1 MAEATETDFLKQQK
15 GRRRIRNFLAA
26 INYHDDDLQTTIK
39 IMRMKL
45 LEIQQRDSSAVI
57 NKPQTVRK
65 IIFKFGGSK
74 TPLHKHHD
82 IEKDSRNTSHSETK
96 RQKIN
101 NGGMQLMIKKNS
113 EEGVGVMDFI
123 KSVGGSEAQFVIEKR
138 LTISDVNP
146 NQGRLLIPVL
156 QLKNKKGFLTADEET
171 MMGNK
176 EDVSVWVF
184 DPERRKSMLNLAK
197 WKMSKECYVLKT
209 NWNQV
214 VKANGFK
221 EERVIRVLS
230 FRVDD
235 QLCFVLDRV
244 A

>member
-15 GRRRIRNFLAA
+15 GRRRIKNFLAA

-65 IIFKFGGSK
+65 IIFKFSGSK
-74 TPLHKHHD
+74 TVLHKHDD
-82 IEKDSRNTSHSETK
+82 IEKDSRNMSHSETK

-101 NGGMQLMIKKNS
+101 NGGMQF
-113 EEGVGVMDFI
+113 VMDFI

-221 EERVIRVLS
+221 EEIVIRVLS